1 LSPSASSSAPRSGSE
16 LERTTLADPA
26 VVEEVKERAAAEQG
40 TKKYG
45 VRGVLGVDAVPS
57 KT

>member
-1 LSPSASSSAPRSGSE
+1 LSPSARSSALRSGSE
-16 LERTTLADPA
+16 VEPTTLAEPA

-45 VRGVLGVDAVPS
+45 VRGLLGVDALPS